1 MPEYEKTSHSVFSLT
16 YHLVI
21 CVKYRKKLVNN
32 EIGSLIF
39 TVAKQVTTTYSISA
53 LEYNHDKDHVHFLL
67 KASPSSNL
75 ARFVGVLKSRSSR
88 LVKDTFPWVR
98 RYLWKE
104 HFWSPSYCL
113 LTTGGAPLCVIK
125 EYIQQQGR

>member
-1 MPEYEKTSHSVFSLT
+1 MLEYEKTSHSVFSLT

-32 EIGSLIF
+32 EIGSLIC
-39 TVAKQVTTTYSISA
+39 TVAKQVATTYSNSV
-53 LEYNHDKDHVHFLL
+53 LEYNYDKDHVHFLL

-75 ARFVGVLKSRSSR
+75 AGF
-88 LVKDTFPWVR
+88 
-98 RYLWKE
+98 
-104 HFWSPSYCL
+104 
-113 LTTGGAPLCVIK
+113 IK